1 MWINCKLIHLSTI
14 LPLIINI
21 SLCMATCYN
30 GEYEINGQ
38 CCPMCDA
45 GKRVYWHCDEFTRTT
60 CIPCTEDTY
69 TDSFNRL
76 RECLQCSVCDLNN
89 GLRVKKA
96 CTVTSNTLCEPLPGH
111 YCINVKGKS
120 CLKAEKHSTCSP
132 GQYINQTGTE
142 FRDTECAPCPAGS
155 YSDGTL
161 CKLHT
166 NCETLRQITIKPGT
180 EKDDAEC
187 SNDGQSYK
195 LPLILSFCG
204 VCVLAVI
211 VVIVVIIVKK
221 KSYRPAAQDLSVSYL
236 RAINQNHVIKIH

>member
-1 MWINCKLIHLSTI
+1 MWINCNLIHLSTV

-45 GKRVYWHCDEFTRTT
+45 GKRVFWHCDELTSIT
-60 CIPCTEDTY
+60 CVSCTEDTY
-69 TDSFNRL
+69 TDSINRL
-76 RECLQCSVCDLNN
+76 RECLQCSVCDLSN

-96 CTVTSNTLCEPLPGH
+96 CTLTSNTVCGPLSGH
-111 YCINVKGKS
+111 YCIEVKGKS
-120 CLKAEKHSTCSP
+120 CLKAEKHTTCTP

-142 FRDTECAPCPAGS
+142 FRDAVCAPCPAGS

-166 NCETLRQITIKPGT
+166 NCESFRQITIKPGT
-180 EKDDAEC
+180 EKDDTEC
-187 SNDGQSYK
+187 TNNGQSYK
-195 LPLILSFCG
+195 LPLILLLGG

-211 VVIVVIIVKK
+211 VVIVIIVKK
-221 KSYRPAAQDLSVSYL
+221 KKSYRLAQGSPTLL
-236 RAINQNHVIKIH
+236 LEG